1 MTSAERAVF
10 VAAYSRL
17 VADVWSEPASEELLA
32 RDPRALL
39 ATHGLALPDD
49 VEVRVVRD
57 AGDADPDLEV
67 QVRAWRDAVETG
79 MLVLFV
85 PAIQPVDAAELAES
99 ELDTVVAGIDAG
111 CACCCPCCCT

>member
-17 VADVWSEPASEELLA
+17 VAEVWSDPAREEMLT

-39 ATHGLALPDD
+39 ATHGLTLPDD

-57 AGDADPDLEV
+57 VGDAEPVLDV
-67 QVRAWRDAVETG
+67 QVRAWRDAGESG
-79 MLVLFV
+79 SFVLFV
-85 PAIQPVDAAELAES
+85 PAIQPVDVADLAES
-99 ELDTVVAGIDAG
+99 ELDNVVAGIDAS